1 MSAKFPRGGG
11 AGPFLARSLYKSNV
25 FSHFYQLDQS
35 ISILGVVGW
44 CFSLFFTFYLN
55 ILRANI
61 GYPDETPRSKASDLV
76 LHRLPMSHKNDARLI
91 RVK

>member
-1 MSAKFPRGGG
+1 MDGAKRINP
-11 AGPFLARSLYKSNV
+11 YKSNV

-44 CFSLFFTFYLN
+44 RFSLFFTFYLN

-61 GYPDETPRSKASDLV
+61 EYPDETSRSVASDLV
-76 LHRLPMSHKNDARLI
+76 LHRLPMSHKKDARLI